1 MIRDRVVIVDDEV
14 EIRNILERIVRHENL
29 IPDAYADG
37 QEALEALREH
47 HDDVILV
54 ITDIKMP
61 RLNGIEFMRLASHD
75 FPDTPFIVTSGHGTK
90 KEIIQA
96 LKQGALD
103 YFEKPFGVK
112 EVSSSIRKVKLL
124 ADEGHRAI
132 QAYRNLVKKVL
143 VFEIGNDI
151 ELVQP
156 LVSSLT
162 NEIKLSCQIPRS
174 HLPGIRMGLHELI
187 VNAIEHGNLELDSEL
202 KRRHDY
208 LEFLKRRS
216 QEPRFRERRV
226 TIEITI
232 ATEAFTCVIRD
243 QGPGFDWCRL
253 PDPGNPE
260 NLFKPHGRGIIMA
273 GNFFDEF
280 SFNKS
285 GNQVTVRKF
294 FKENGLDYEK
304 HE

>member
-1 MIRDRVVIVDDEV
+1 MMIRDRVVIVDDEI
-14 EIRNILERIVRHENL
+14 EIRDILERIVRHENL
-29 IPDAYADG
+29 IPDTYADG
-37 QEALEALREH
+37 QEALEALQEY

-61 RLNGIEFMRLASHD
+61 RLNGIEFMRLASQD

-112 EVSSSIRKVKLL
+112 EISSSVRKVKLL
-124 ADEGHRAI
+124 ADEGHKTV
-132 QAYRNLVKKVL
+132 QVYRNLVKKTL

-156 LVSSLT
+156 LVGGLAD
-162 NEIKLSCQIPRS
+162 EIKLSCRIPRS
-174 HLPGIRMGLHELI
+174 HLPGMRMGLHELI

-202 KRRHDY
+202 KQRNDY
-208 LEFLKRRS
+208 LDFLKRRS
-216 QEPRFRERRV
+216 LETRFSERRV
-226 TIEITI
+226 TIEVTI
-232 ATEAFTCVIRD
+232 AAEAFTCVIRD
-243 QGPGFDWCRL
+243 QGPGFDWHSL
-253 PDPGNPE
+253 PDPADPE

-280 SFNKS
+280 SFNES

-294 FKENGLDYEK
+294 FKENGNDS
-304 HE
+304 

>member
-1 MIRDRVVIVDDEV
+1 MIRDRVVIVDDEMD
-14 EIRNILERIVRHENL
+14 IRNILERVVRHENL
-29 IPDAYADG
+29 IPDTYADG
-37 QEALEALREH
+37 QEALEALQDH
-47 HDDVILV
+47 HDDVVLV
-54 ITDIKMP
+54 ITDIRMP
-61 RLNGIEFMRLASHD
+61 RLNGIEFMRLASKD

-112 EVSSSIRKVKLL
+112 EISSSIRKVKLL
-124 ADEGHRAI
+124 ADEGHRTI
-132 QAYRNLVKKVL
+132 RAYRNLVKKTL
-143 VFEIGNDI
+143 VFEIANDI

-156 LVSSLT
+156 LVGGLAD
-162 NEIKLSCQIPRS
+162 EIKLSCRIPRS

-202 KRRHDY
+202 KQRHDY
-208 LEFLKRRS
+208 LDFLKRRS
-216 QEPRFRERRV
+216 LERRYRERRV
-226 TIEITI
+226 TIEVTI
-232 ATEAFTCVIRD
+232 AAEAFTCVIRD
-243 QGPGFDWCRL
+243 QGPGFDWHSL
-253 PDPGNPE
+253 PDPGDPD

-280 SFNKS
+280 SFNES

-294 FKENGLDYEK
+294 FKKNSLDS
-304 HE
+304 

>member
-14 EIRNILERIVRHENL
+14 EIRNILERIVRHEDL
-29 IPDAYADG
+29 IPDVYADG
-37 QEALEALREH
+37 QEALEALQEH

-61 RLNGIEFMRLASHD
+61 RLNGLEFMRLASHD

-124 ADEGHRAI
+124 ADEGHRTI

-156 LVSSLT
+156 LVSGLT
-162 NEIKLSCQIPRS
+162 NEIKLSCRIPRS
-174 HLPGIRMGLHELI
+174 HLPGMRMGLHELI
-187 VNAIEHGNLELDSEL
+187 LNAIEHGNLELDSDF
-202 KRRHDY
+202 KGRHDY

-216 QEPRFRERRV
+216 LEPRFRERRV
-226 TIEITI
+226 TIEVTIT
-232 ATEAFTCVIRD
+232 AETFTCVIGD

-280 SFNKS
+280 SFNES

-294 FKENGLDYEK
+294 FKENGTNRTSK
-304 HE
+304 T

>member
-14 EIRNILERIVRHENL
+14 EIRTILERIVRHENL
-29 IPDAYADG
+29 VPDSYADG
-37 QEALEALREH
+37 QGALEALQDH
-47 HDDVILV
+47 HDDVVLV

-61 RLNGIEFMRLASHD
+61 RLNGLEFMRLASQD

-103 YFEKPFGVK
+103 YFEKPFGIK
-112 EVSSSIRKVKLL
+112 EISSSVRKVKLL
-124 ADEGHRAI
+124 ADEGHKTV
-132 QAYRNLVKKVL
+132 QAYRNLVKKSL
-143 VFEIGNDI
+143 LFEISNDI

-156 LVSSLT
+156 LVGGLT
-162 NEIKLSCQIPRS
+162 DEIKLSCRIPRS
-174 HLPGIRMGLHELI
+174 HLPGIRMGLHELV

-202 KRRHDY
+202 KRRNDY
-208 LEFLKRRS
+208 LDFLKKRS
-216 QEPRFRERRV
+216 LEPRFRERRV
-226 TIEITI
+226 TIEVVI
-232 ATEAFTCVIRD
+232 AAEAFTCVIRD
-243 QGPGFDWCRL
+243 QGPGFDWRSL
-253 PDPGNPE
+253 PDPSDPE

-280 SFNKS
+280 FFNES

-294 FKENGLDYEK
+294 FKKNGLG
-304 HE
+304 